1 LSISVYWIIDDLTIE
16 SYDDDDD
23 DVDDVDDFYNYYLH
37 MNRFSL
43 AAAGLAMTYSKF
55 KKVKRR

>member
-1 LSISVYWIIDDLTIE
+1 MMMMLIMMMMMI
-16 SYDDDDD
+16 
-23 DVDDVDDFYNYYLH
+23 FYNYYLH

-43 AAAGLAMTYSKF
+43 ATAGLAMTYSKF